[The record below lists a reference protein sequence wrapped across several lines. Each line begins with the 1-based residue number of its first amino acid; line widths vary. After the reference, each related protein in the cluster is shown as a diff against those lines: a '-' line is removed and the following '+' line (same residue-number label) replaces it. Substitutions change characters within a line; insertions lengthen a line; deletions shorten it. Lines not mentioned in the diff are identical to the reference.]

1 MINGVHATPIQS
13 TAELATHVDVLVAA
27 WCDRRALGAL
37 RQILAG
43 WPSSF
48 RLTEDWVLL
57 REALRN
63 VVGVSRSELTNAE
76 IESIHDC
83 IAAIDIA
90 IRRASPSGD
99 IGAR

>member
-1 MINGVHATPIQS
+1 MINSVHAGPIHS
-13 TAELATHVDVLVAA
+13 TAELADLVDTLVSA

-43 WPSSF
+43 WPSAF
-48 RLTEDWVLL
+48 RITEDWELL

-76 IESIHDC
+76 IESVHDC

-90 IRRASPSGD
+90 MRRASPSGD
-99 IGAR
+99 IGER